1 MIRGRWLWISIAG
14 IATALLVIWP
24 DSSNDDESVA
34 ASKKRETA
42 STRQSAQ
49 SSNEGRSPRKISITE
64 SIETLKLE
72 NLVREKSAVDKTNP
86 FAKSSWY
93 QAPPPPKV
101 SAPALPPVPVE
112 VPAATA
118 PPMPLSYMG
127 SYEDGAK
134 RLVLLL
140 KGSQMYTVSEGDTI
154 DNLYRIESIEGNK
167 VDIVYL
173 PLGITQIIDT
183 GEKAF
188 SARKKGK

>member
-14 IATALLVIWP
+14 IVTAVLAIWP
-24 DSSNDDESVA
+24 DPSNDDESVT
-34 ASKKRETA
+34 ASKRRGTMPA
-42 STRQSAQ
+42 RQSAQ
-49 SSNEGRSPRKISITE
+49 ALNDVSSPRNNSNAE

-72 NLVREKSAVDKTNP
+72 YLVREKSAVDKTNP
-86 FAKSSWY
+86 FASSSWH
-93 QAPPPPKV
+93 QTPPPARV
-101 SAPALPPVPVE
+101 SAPALPPEPVE
-112 VPAATA
+112 APAPTA

-140 KGSQMYTVSEGDTI
+140 KGGQMYTVSEGDTI

>member
-1 MIRGRWLWISIAG
+1 MRGRWLWISIAG
-14 IATALLVIWP
+14 IVTAVLAIWP
-24 DSSNDDESVA
+24 DPSNDDEPGYTGKRREKVA
-34 ASKKRETA
+34 TQ
-42 STRQSAQ
+42 QSAQ
-49 SSNEGRSPRKISITE
+49 PSNDERSARNKSNTE

-72 NLVREKSAVDKTNP
+72 NLVREKTAVDKTNP
-86 FAKSSWY
+86 FASSSWH

-101 SAPALPPVPVE
+101 TVPVLPPEPVEAPAP
-112 VPAATA
+112 TA

-140 KGSQMYTVSEGDTI
+140 KGGQMYTVSEGDTI

-167 VDIVYL
+167 IDIVYL